1 MAEDEGKQGDLK
13 FYQNQPYDMEVDLNN
28 EEDADENEIKDNK
41 NNSLNSEE
49 EADAEGKG
57 DLKYYQNQP
66 YDMEVDLNN
75 DDEGEEN
82 DHAPSQKK
90 SSKKENLD
98 EQQEEANYQE
108 IAAPQVKEL
117 PKFDI
122 SKFEDI
128 PASAEAKEL
137 LSIMKK

>member
-1 MAEDEGKQGDLK
+1 MADDEGKQ
-13 FYQNQPYDMEVDLNN
+13 
-28 EEDADENEIKDNK
+28 
-41 NNSLNSEE
+41 
-49 EADAEGKG
+49 G

-75 DDEGEEN
+75 DDEGEDN
-82 DHAPSQKK
+82 GRTNPKK
-90 SSKKENLD
+90 SSKKDNLD
-98 EQQEEANYQE
+98 DQQDQQEPNYQE
-108 IAAPQVKEL
+108 VAVPQVKEL

-128 PASAEAKEL
+128 PASEEAKEL

>member
-1 MAEDEGKQGDLK
+1 MADD
-13 FYQNQPYDMEVDLNN
+13 
-28 EEDADENEIKDNK
+28 
-41 NNSLNSEE
+41 
-49 EADAEGKG
+49 EGKG

-75 DDEGEEN
+75 DEEGDENE
-82 DHAPSQKK
+82 HATNQKK
-90 SSKKENLD
+90 SSKKDNLD
-98 EQQEEANYQE
+98 EQQEEPNYQE
-108 IAAPQVKEL
+108 IAAPQIKEL

-128 PASAEAKEL
+128 PSSPEAKEL

>member
-1 MAEDEGKQGDLK
+1 MADDEGKQ
-13 FYQNQPYDMEVDLNN
+13 
-28 EEDADENEIKDNK
+28 
-41 NNSLNSEE
+41 
-49 EADAEGKG
+49 G

-75 DDEGEEN
+75 DEDGEEN
-82 DHAPSQKK
+82 EHTHNQKK
-90 SSKKENLD
+90 SSKKDNLD
-98 EQQEEANYQE
+98 EQQEQEEANYQE

-117 PKFDI
+117 PKFDL

>member
-1 MAEDEGKQGDLK
+1 MAED
-13 FYQNQPYDMEVDLNN
+13 
-28 EEDADENEIKDNK
+28 
-41 NNSLNSEE
+41 
-49 EADAEGKG
+49 EGKG

-75 DDEGEEN
+75 DDEGEDN
-82 DHAPSQKK
+82 GHTNPKK
-90 SSKKENLD
+90 SSNKKANLD
-98 EQQEEANYQE
+98 DQQEQEEPNYQE
-108 IAAPQVKEL
+108 IAAPQIKEL
-117 PKFDI
+117 PKFDL